1 MKTVYFD
8 NASTS
13 HPKAPGVASA
23 IHSFIEQGSFNPSR
37 GQYTGASATGLAIF
51 ELRKSLAERFGA
63 PSPRQIIF
71 TQNVTMSVNML
82 LKGLFQPGQHLI
94 VSSME
99 HNSVMRPLQ
108 EVAKQGVNFTA
119 VTADQDGYIAP
130 EKVEA
135 AILPQTRAIVMTAA
149 SNVCGTVMPLREIG
163 QIARAR
169 GLYLIVDSA
178 QAAGILPLTLN
189 DLKADAICFTGH
201 KSLLGPQ
208 GIGGLAIST
217 EFNECKPLVT
227 GGTGSSSH
235 SEEVPTALPDRFEA
249 GTQNLPGLI
258 GLSAAD
264 KWLKGKEREILTH
277 ELELARH
284 FINSIAEIKQVR
296 LIGRDAMYCNPDQPG
311 RIAAVSL
318 DFPAEDNAEIAARL
332 FDNYGIMTRCGLHC
346 APRAHKTLGT
356 YPQGTV
362 RFSFGWSNTR
372 DEIDYAVSAIKN
384 LVQR

>member
-1 MKTVYFD
+1 
-8 NASTS
+8 
-13 HPKAPGVASA
+13 
-23 IHSFIEQGSFNPSR
+23 
-37 GQYTGASATGLAIF
+37 
-51 ELRKSLAERFGA
+51 
-63 PSPRQIIF
+63 
-71 TQNVTMSVNML
+71 
-82 LKGLFQPGQHLI
+82 
-94 VSSME
+94 
-99 HNSVMRPLQ
+99 
-108 EVAKQGVNFTA
+108 
-119 VTADQDGYIAP
+119 
-130 EKVEA
+130 
-135 AILPQTRAIVMTAA
+135 MTAA

>member
-1 MKTVYFD
+1 MKTVYLD

-13 HPKAPGVASA
+13 HPKAPGVAA
-23 IHSFIEQGSFNPSR
+23 AMCSFIEQGSFNPGR
-37 GQYTGASATGLAIF
+37 GQYTGASATGLTIL

-63 PSPRQIIF
+63 SSPRQIIF

-108 EVAKQGVNFTA
+108 EVTKQGINFTA
-119 VTADQDGYIAP
+119 VTADHEGYLAP

-178 QAAGILPLTLN
+178 QAAGILPLALD

-217 EFNECKPLVT
+217 EFNDCKPLVT

-249 GTQNLPGLI
+249 GTQNLPGLV

-264 KWLKGKEREILTH
+264 KWLKGKEREVLAH

-296 LIGRDAMYCNPDQPG
+296 LIGRDATYCKPDRPG

-318 DFPAEDNAEIAARL
+318 DFPAEDNAGIAAQL

-372 DEIDYAVSAIKN
+372 DEIDYAVSAIKD